1 MHDLSKKYLT
11 LILLGI
17 LTVLTVGI
25 LTPIIINHYSSTWNE
40 EYEQIK
46 TNIAKSVQDKI
57 TLKESHL
64 AEVSDDIKEQIISK
78 NIKYNKGEPVSS
90 FSINTD
96 STQNQLEPIYYWVLD
111 FINNMGFKTKKVV
124 DNFTSSPGSAH
135 FSEMGQRASLMQQQG
150 TKLMVDVNQVVKSA
164 LNIIYDLRD
173 FKTRLKHYEDL
184 DSKDANIKDSALLAL
199 KQIWLDQVD
208 MPKRQGV
215 SIHQMTAQLGY
226 TTLRDAFMVA
236 KDIDDVIKMSREDE
250 GTINQQV
257 KRILMPRMKEFYDWV
272 EMSEKELNKRF
283 SIEKNYLKTQVETIK
298 IYSAWLKPY
307 LKAAEDL
314 KQKGFEGDAAL
325 VNAFS
330 TSMFE
335 LTLFAQNDVKPP
347 SQISGYNFKRKYNQ
361 CLVINLKFRAHL
373 LQKVDQRG
381 NYAPAFGG
389 RIEMNFDSYALSD
402 EEIKLIEKKI
412 EKEDVNDVL
421 NLNLAEDAL
430 KELQA
435 DLNEFLDD
443 DKKKEKTKEK
453 EKKKRDEED
462 INPFGALFG
471 MFKPRIIKKDKD
483 KEISEA
489 KDITSDNWY
498 EKQVR
503 DAAKKSARGSLY
515 AVYDIYKKSHGLA
528 SSPENFEN

>member
-1 MHDLSKKYLT
+1 M
-11 LILLGI
+11 G
-17 LTVLTVGI
+17 
-25 LTPIIINHYSSTWNE
+25 
-40 EYEQIK
+40 
-46 TNIAKSVQDKI
+46 
-57 TLKESHL
+57 
-64 AEVSDDIKEQIISK
+64 DIKK
-78 NIKYNKGEPVSS
+78 VIKENVRYNKGNPVSS

-111 FINNMGFKTKKVV
+111 FVNNMGFKTKKIV

-184 DSKDANIKDSALLAL
+184 DSKDANEKDAALLAL

-208 MPKRQGV
+208 MPKRQGG

-236 KDIDDVIKMSREDE
+236 KDVDDVVKMSKEG
-250 GTINQQV
+250 GTINDQV

-272 EMSEKELNKRF
+272 DMSEKELRKRF

-307 LKAAEDL
+307 LKAAQDL
-314 KQKGFEGDAAL
+314 KQKGFEGDSAL

-335 LTLFAQNDVKPP
+335 LTLLAHNNVKAP
-347 SQISGYNFKRKYNQ
+347 SQLSGYNFKRKYNQ

-389 RIEMNFDSYALSD
+389 RIEMNFDSYSLSD
-402 EEIKLIEKKI
+402 EEMKLVDKEL
-412 EKEDVNDVL
+412 EKEDIDDVL

-430 KELQA
+430 KELRA
-435 DLNEFLDD
+435 DLEEFLSDD
-443 DKKKEKTKEK
+443 KEKDEKKKEKKEK
-453 EKKKRDEED
+453 NEED
-462 INPFGALFG
+462 INPFGALFSG
-471 MFKPRIIKKDKD
+471 LGNLFKGTAPKKQEK
-483 KEISEA
+483 KEINEA
-489 KDITSDNWY
+489 KDISPDNWY

-503 DAAKKSARGSLY
+503 DAAKESAKGSLY
-515 AVYDIYKKSHGLA
+515 LVYDIYKKSHGLA
-528 SSPENFEN
+528 SSPEPMDN